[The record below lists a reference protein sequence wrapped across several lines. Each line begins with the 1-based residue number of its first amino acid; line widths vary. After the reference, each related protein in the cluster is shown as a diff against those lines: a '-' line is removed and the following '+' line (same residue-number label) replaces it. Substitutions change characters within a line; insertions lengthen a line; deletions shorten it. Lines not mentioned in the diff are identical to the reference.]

1 MSDSADLLDQL
12 LGSLLEDFERSFR
25 RGLLLLEHTPANL
38 LPASEQRQFQE
49 QLRAGLAE
57 LEATRALRAAS
68 PSPMAVDMG
77 AMTPWHR
84 LMMKVWTL
92 SFHLRQAGIV
102 PDGGS

>member
-12 LGSLLEDFERSFR
+12 LGSLLEDFEQAFR
-25 RGLLLLEHTPANL
+25 RGLVLLEHTPASL
-38 LPASEQRQFQE
+38 LPASEQRQLEQ

-57 LEATRALRAAS
+57 LVATRALRAAS

-84 LMMKVWTL
+84 LMMRVWTL

-102 PDGGS
+102 PNQGA